1 MTRTALMGVISEARR
16 FIDKAEVLLRSQS
29 ADRVSPIDGTTYHT
43 DGFDASKESGAVR
56 RASLDLSRALAALR
70 GRHDS

>member
-29 ADRVSPIDGTTYHT
+29 ADRVSPIDGTAYHT

-56 RASLDLSRALAALR
+56 RASLDLTRALAALR
-70 GRHDS
+70 RRDYD